1 MIYGVD
7 YLIFYIAQIFILIG
21 CVIYFCKTRKIT
33 KQMLIDF
40 KQDWQ
45 TDTIY
50 KDLKTD
56 CFNNKVYLSN
66 WVFRYYYWGIFVK
79 LLCIMLLIG
88 FGIFVWHIDDGE
100 FTIVQEVI
108 CNLINIT
115 MFWILIENPKYTQC
129 LEQKEQEPTIDEL
142 LSADETAVIKWL
154 RQYKHYRNNDTLINI
169 LLQQHKDWQ
178 ELPIYLRTP
187 EKNS

>member
-7 YLIFYIAQIFILIG
+7 YLIFYIAQILILIG

-56 CFNNKVYLSN
+56 CFNNKLYLSN
-66 WVFRYYYWGIFVK
+66 WLFRYYYWGIFIK
-79 LLCIMLLIG
+79 LLGIGILIVI
-88 FGIFVWHIDDGE
+88 GIFVWYNDNGE
-100 FTIVQEVI
+100 LAIVQEVI
-108 CNLINIT
+108 CNSINIT
-115 MFWILIENPKYTQC
+115 MFWILIENPKRVQC

-142 LSADETAVIKWL
+142 LNADETTVINWL
-154 RQYKHYRNNDTLINI
+154 HQYKHYQNSVIINI

-178 ELPIYLRTP
+178 ELPRYIKTS